1 MDGTPV
7 HDDPWNAYQGIRCIE
22 SRSSPMTKE
31 DALMVFDRLDEA
43 EIECRIRARTV
54 EYVDPTPSQIQ
65 PPQIVREY
73 SVEVEAKALGEPDLL
88 HLVADQAQKYEA
100 AIEGDFA
107 ALVLR

>member
-1 MDGTPV
+1 
-7 HDDPWNAYQGIRCIE
+7 
-22 SRSSPMTKE
+22 MTKE

-54 EYVDPTPSQIQ
+54 EYVDPDLPQQIH
-65 PPQIVREY
+65 PPRIVREY

-88 HLVADQAQKYEA
+88 HLVADQAQKYDA

>member
-1 MDGTPV
+1 
-7 HDDPWNAYQGIRCIE
+7 
-22 SRSSPMTKE
+22 MTKE

-54 EYVDPTPSQIQ
+54 EYVGEPDSDFVREV
-65 PPQIVREY
+65 VREY

-88 HLVADQAQKYEA
+88 HLVADQAQKYDA

>member
-1 MDGTPV
+1 
-7 HDDPWNAYQGIRCIE
+7 
-22 SRSSPMTKE
+22 MTKE

-54 EYVDPTPSQIQ
+54 EYFDPDLPVIEGRKGRE
-65 PPQIVREY
+65 IVREY
-73 SVEVEAKALGEPDLL
+73 SVEVEAKAINEPDLL
-88 HLVADQAQKYEA
+88 HLVADQASKYDA